1 MIDFTKLQN
10 EYRAKADDLDTYREI
25 ISKIEELRDWNYA
38 EYHAA
43 DEKHE
48 LTWFTKPEPAE
59 EGDFYNERKLRGY
72 ELCDKIIEA
81 IEKMATK

>member
-25 ISKIEELRDWNYA
+25 ISKIAELRNWTYA
-38 EYHAA
+38 DYHEA
-43 DEKHE
+43 DEEHDHS
-48 LTWFTKPEPAE
+48 WFSKPEPEAE
-59 EGDFYNERKLRGY
+59 GYFYNERKLRGY
-72 ELCDKIIEA
+72 ELCDKVIEA

>member
-25 ISKIEELRDWNYA
+25 ISKIEDLKNWNYA
-38 EYHAA
+38 DYHEPD
-43 DEKHE
+43 DEHE
-48 LTWFTKPEPAE
+48 GAWFSKPEPAE
-59 EGDFYNERKLRGY
+59 EGDYYNERRLRAY
-72 ELCDKIIEA
+72 ELCARVIEA